1 MIYYSSGTILLLERI
16 KMSNQKLLIPADKMW
31 PEIKRMAL
39 DIHSRYSTLNADY
52 ALVGIHQLGVPLA
65 EKLRNIISEE
75 TGYTPDFAKLDISMY
90 RDDISNRKRLPLIKE
105 TDIPFDVNGKIL
117 VLVDDVLSSGRTI
130 RAALDAITDYGRP
143 KVIRLAVLVDRGNP
157 EFPIHA
163 DVTGFDIEIPAEDKI
178 VVQFDETPGIYRKEW
193 N

>member
-1 MIYYSSGTILLLERI
+1 MSS
-16 KMSNQKLLIPADKMW
+16 KKQLIPAEKMW
-31 PEIKRMAL
+31 PEIKRMAMA
-39 DIHSRYSTLNADY
+39 IHNRYINLEEDY
-52 ALVGIHQLGVPLA
+52 AFVGIQQLGVPLA
-65 EKLRNIISEE
+65 EKLQEIIINE
-75 TGYTPDFAKLDISMY
+75 TGYTPALAKLDISMY
-90 RDDISNRKRLPLIKE
+90 RDDISNRKRLPLIRE
-105 TDIPFDVNGKIL
+105 TDIPFDVNDKIL

-163 DVTGFDIEIPAEDKI
+163 DFTGFDIDIPAENKI
-178 VVQFDETPGIYRKEW
+178 VVEFEDEPGIYCKEW

>member
-1 MIYYSSGTILLLERI
+1 MTTKKE
-16 KMSNQKLLIPADKMW
+16 LIPAEKML

-39 DIHSRYSTLNADY
+39 DIHRRYSTLDLDY
-52 ALVGIHQLGVPLA
+52 AFVGIQQMGVPLA
-65 EKLRNIISEE
+65 EKLKAIIEEE
-75 TGYTPDFAKLDISMY
+75 TGYSPALAKLDISMY
-90 RDDISNRKRLPLIKE
+90 RDDISNRKRLPLIRE
-105 TDIPFDVNGKIL
+105 TDIPFDVDDKIL
-117 VLVDDVLSSGRTI
+117 ILVDDVLSSGRTI

-163 DVTGFDIEIPAEDKI
+163 DVIGFEIDIPAENKI
-178 VVQFDETPGIYRKEW
+178 VVDFDGTPGIFCKEW

>member
-1 MIYYSSGTILLLERI
+1 MSSKKQLV
-16 KMSNQKLLIPADKMW
+16 PAEKMW

-39 DIHSRYSTLNADY
+39 EIHERYNNLKLDY
-52 ALVGIHQLGVPLA
+52 CLVGIQQLGVPLA
-65 EKLRNIISEE
+65 EQLQKIISDE
-75 TGYTPDFAKLDISMY
+75 TGYVPELAKLDISMY
-90 RDDISNRKRLPLIKE
+90 RDDISNRKRLPLIRE
-105 TDIPFDVNGKIL
+105 TDMPFDVNGRVI

-143 KVIRLAVLVDRGNP
+143 AVIRLAVLVDRGNP

-163 DVTGFDIEIPAEDKI
+163 DVTGFDIDIPAENKI
-178 VVQFDETPGIYRKEW
+178 VVDFDSEPGIYCREW

>member
-1 MIYYSSGTILLLERI
+1 
-16 KMSNQKLLIPADKMW
+16 MSNQKLLISAEKMW

-39 DIHSRYSTLNADY
+39 DIHNRYSALSVDY
-52 ALVGIHQLGVPLA
+52 ALVGIQQLGVPLA
-65 EKLRNIISEE
+65 EKLREIIKKE
-75 TGYTPDFAKLDISMY
+75 TNYTPQLAKLDISMY

-117 VLVDDVLSSGRTI
+117 ILVDDVLSSGRTI

-163 DVTGFDIEIPAEDKI
+163 DVTGFDIDIPAENKI
-178 VVQFDETPGIYRKEW
+178 VVEFDDAPGIYCKEW

>member
-1 MIYYSSGTILLLERI
+1 
-16 KMSNQKLLIPADKMW
+16 MSNQKLLIPAEKMW

-39 DIHSRYSTLNADY
+39 DIHNRYSALNVDY
-52 ALVGIHQLGVPLA
+52 AFVGIQQLGVPLA
-65 EKLRNIISEE
+65 EKLREIISQE
-75 TGYTPDFAKLDISMY
+75 TNYTPQLAKLDISMY

-117 VLVDDVLSSGRTI
+117 ILVDDVLSSGRTI

-163 DVTGFDIEIPAEDKI
+163 DVTGFDIDIPAENKI
-178 VVQFDETPGIYRKEW
+178 VVEFDDNPGIYCKEW

>member
-1 MIYYSSGTILLLERI
+1 MSS
-16 KMSNQKLLIPADKMW
+16 KKQLIPAEKMW
-31 PEIKRMAL
+31 PEIKRMAMA
-39 DIHSRYSTLNADY
+39 IHNRYIHLEEDY
-52 ALVGIHQLGVPLA
+52 AFVGIQQLGVPLA
-65 EKLRNIISEE
+65 EKLQEIIINE
-75 TGYTPDFAKLDISMY
+75 TGYTPALAKLDISMY
-90 RDDISNRKRLPLIKE
+90 RDDISNRKRLPLIRE
-105 TDIPFDVNGKIL
+105 TDIPFDVNDKIL

-163 DVTGFDIEIPAEDKI
+163 DFTGFDIDIPAENKI
-178 VVQFDETPGIYRKEW
+178 VVEFEDEPGIYCKEW